1 VGIAYRLDPRLGCTF
16 VVWDRNVTP
25 DVWRAHFDRMF
36 TDPAFPPG
44 RRCLTDLST
53 AGEASSITGE
63 IVEEMGKRF
72 NVESEA
78 LTLMRL
84 AMIPN
89 GNWEKALQF
98 IDREVSV
105 PGLEAMLFNE
115 LSVACVWLGLV
126 VDDVRPILEDMRA
139 GLRSV

>member
-1 VGIAYRLDPRLGCTF
+1 
-16 VVWDRNVTP
+16 
-25 DVWRAHFDRMF
+25 MF

-53 AGEASSITGE
+53 VGEASSITGE